1 MKVKLQIASPV
12 AVSKT
17 SLDCNLEY
25 ALQTAQF
32 RDELFELTG
41 KIDEIDQITDNLILV
56 SKTIKTY
63 NSPKAAMEALD
74 CVAACEQL
82 LGVAAEKVS
91 VKAAQEGLGS
101 AIADA
106 WKKFVEFVKKIWNTI
121 VGWFKGS
128 ASKKAE
134 TVEEK
139 AEEAVKGIEEAK
151 EKVKEDAQKPAPA
164 SGEKPKPS
172 VVFDP
177 NHKLK
182 TKITTFWHGTKHIPV
197 TLNELLRIATESNAR
212 IIKML
217 KEADDDTASGYSEW
231 LAKSLKDSKTAGM
244 SWEWSVGNDSG
255 DGDIKISYKT
265 DFGTK
270 SDVSTLSEAGIKSE
284 GDAAAV
290 KELAKFV
297 RSWISKLSALPDISN
312 YMKDSWVD
320 SEQINNLPSSGK
332 NGAMSI
338 KAAVKLHLRFF
349 GLLGNMV
356 VNQTLRQVETLAK
369 AIEESTYVEVQS

>member
-1 MKVKLQIASPV
+1 MKIKLQIASPV

-17 SLDCNLEY
+17 SLECNLEY

-121 VGWFKGS
+121 IGWFKGS

-139 AEEAVKGIEEAK
+139 TEEAVKGIEEAK
-151 EKVKEDAQKPAPA
+151 EKVKEDAQKPATA
-164 SGEKPKPS
+164 SGEKPKPK

-182 TKITTFWHGTKHIPV
+182 TKLFTFWHGTKTIPV
-197 TLNELLRIATESNAR
+197 TLNELLRVATESNAR

-217 KEADDDTASGYSEW
+217 KEADDDTAAGYSKW
-231 LAKSLKDSKTAGM
+231 LTQSLQNSKTHGI
-244 SWEWSVGNDSG
+244 SWEWNVGNDSG
-255 DGDIKISYKT
+255 NGTIDIGYKT
-265 DFGTK
+265 DFDAFSG
-270 SDVSTLSEAGIKSE
+270 VSTLSEAGIKSE
-284 GDAAAV
+284 GDAAAI

-312 YMKDSWVD
+312 YMKSDYTD
-320 SEQINNLPSSGK
+320 SEKIDNLPSFGK

-349 GLLGNMV
+349 GLLGNIV
-356 VNQTLRQVETLAK
+356 VNQTLRQVENLAK

>member
-1 MKVKLQIASPV
+1 MKIKLQIASPV

-17 SLDCNLEY
+17 SLECNLEY

-121 VGWFKGS
+121 IGWFKGS

-164 SGEKPKPS
+164 SGEKPKPR
-172 VVFDP
+172 VAFDP

-182 TKITTFWHGTKHIPV
+182 TKLFTFWRGTKTIPV
-197 TLNELLRIATESNAR
+197 TLNELLRVANESNAR

-217 KEADDDTASGYSEW
+217 K
-231 LAKSLKDSKTAGM
+231 
-244 SWEWSVGNDSG
+244 
-255 DGDIKISYKT
+255 
-265 DFGTK
+265 
-270 SDVSTLSEAGIKSE
+270 
-284 GDAAAV
+284 
-290 KELAKFV
+290 
-297 RSWISKLSALPDISN
+297 
-312 YMKDSWVD
+312 
-320 SEQINNLPSSGK
+320 
-332 NGAMSI
+332 
-338 KAAVKLHLRFF
+338 
-349 GLLGNMV
+349 
-356 VNQTLRQVETLAK
+356 
-369 AIEESTYVEVQS
+369 